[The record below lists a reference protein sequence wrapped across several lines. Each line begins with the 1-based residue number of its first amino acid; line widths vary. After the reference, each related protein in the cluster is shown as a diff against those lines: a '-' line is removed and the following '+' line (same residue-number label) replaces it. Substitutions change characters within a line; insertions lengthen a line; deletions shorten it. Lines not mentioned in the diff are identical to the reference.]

1 MNIKSQELRSALN
14 EVEQK
19 VAELRFEERDE
30 INAESKSKEESSV
43 SKENVETT
51 KVIPNIE
58 QSLTID
64 SPDMNE

>member
-30 INAESKSKEESSV
+30 INEESKSKEESSV